1 MKPKIAISLLV
12 FIFVGPIVV
21 SWFFVNSDID
31 WTSRG
36 LSNHGELIRP
46 AINLRDIDEITPL
59 FDFATLAPSH
69 WALISLEE
77 SPCEQACFER
87 IEKMKVLHSVMGSS
101 KERLRVFAVAPSAEV
116 SNEHLL
122 SDVAINNTL
131 KATVEKQIKGIN
143 YPQYFVFDW
152 RKQLMMHFQ
161 ADTPSADIKKDLS
174 KLLRASKIR

>member
-12 FIFVGPIVV
+12 LIFVGPIVV

-31 WTSRG
+31 WTARG

-46 AINLRDIDEITPL
+46 PINLRDVEGLAPL
-59 FDFATLAPSH
+59 FDFAALAPSH
-69 WALISLEE
+69 WALMSLERASCDE
-77 SPCEQACFER
+77 SCLNR

-101 KERLRVFAVAPSAEV
+101 KDRLRVFAVAPSSKL

-122 SDVAINNTL
+122 SNTKTFNALRAEIGKHVKDV
-131 KATVEKQIKGIN
+131 N

-152 RKQLMMHFQ
+152 RKQLMMLFP
-161 ADTPSADIKKDLS
+161 ADSPSTDIKKDLS

>member
-46 AINLRDIDEITPL
+46 AINLRDIEDLAPL
-59 FDFATLAPSH
+59 FKFAELAPSH
-69 WALISLEE
+69 WALVSIEE
-77 SPCEQACFER
+77 SPCEKPCLDR
-87 IEKMKVLHSVMGSS
+87 IEKMKILHSVMGSS
-101 KERLRVFAVAPSAEV
+101 KARLRVFALAPSAGDV
-116 SNEHLL
+116 NEHLL
-122 SDVAINNTL
+122 SDLVTSNALRKEIAKHVKEL
-131 KATVEKQIKGIN
+131 N
-143 YPQYFVFDW
+143 YPRYFVFDW
-152 RKQLMMHFQ
+152 RKQLMMHF
-161 ADTPSADIKKDLS
+161 AVDTPSADIKKDLS

>member
-46 AINLRDIDEITPL
+46 PINLREIDGLAPL
-59 FDFATLAPSH
+59 FDFAELAPSH
-69 WALISLEE
+69 WALVSLEG
-77 SPCEQACFER
+77 SPCEDACLER
-87 IEKMKVLHSVMGSS
+87 IEKMRVLHSVMGSS
-101 KERLRVFAVAPSAEV
+101 KDRLRFFAIAPSSNL
-116 SNEHLL
+116 SNEYLL
-122 SDVAINNTL
+122 TDTQTSNLLREEIDKHVKDVT
-131 KATVEKQIKGIN
+131 

-152 RKQLMMHFQ
+152 RKQLMMRF
-161 ADTPSADIKKDLS
+161 TVGSPRADIKKDLS